1 MIRTTCWWGILL
13 LAGAQVLALDQ
24 QTTQVMALRDG
35 IDKAVL
41 VGDSESLAGFGAQLA
56 DAQGD
61 WVDYYRAYI
70 DYRQFQFAG
79 KSKKAAK
86 AFVNSCID
94 TLSDLVKRRP
104 DLAEAHA
111 LHASC
116 YGNSAQ
122 FYMLRAAARGSSSKK
137 ALQQALKLGS
147 GNPRVLLQDAQ
158 SLIFRP
164 AIFGGDKEKAMDRLK
179 LAAEL
184 FPNWQSPDPEAPV
197 WGEAETWLFIARL
210 YRDGG
215 DSDQA
220 RVAFE
225 KALTVA
231 PDYQVAREE
240 LQALG

>member
-1 MIRTTCWWGILL
+1 MLRTTRWWGILL
-13 LAGAQVLALDQ
+13 LAGGQVLALDQ
-24 QTTQVMALRDG
+24 QTTQVTALRDG
-35 IDKAVL
+35 IDEAVL
-41 VGDSESLAGFGAQLA
+41 VGNGDALAGFAAKLD

-61 WVDYYRAYI
+61 WVDYYRAYV
-70 DYRQFQFAG
+70 DYRQSQFAG
-79 KSKKAAK
+79 TSKKKAK
-86 AFVNSCID
+86 AFLNSCID
-94 TLSDLVKRRP
+94 TLKGLVKRRP

-122 FYMLRAAARGSSSKK
+122 FYMLRAAARGSSANK

-164 AIFGGDKEKAMDRLK
+164 AIFGGDKEKAMERLK

-210 YRDGG
+210 HRDAG
-215 DSDQA
+215 DTDQA
-220 RVAFE
+220 RAAFE